1 MAFFFFRFSVQG
13 QVLGINLS
21 KFFHLHL
28 AISLKFWYEYP
39 LTLFIVQSE
48 VLQHDQINAKWH
60 DVIIYFSSVLAKCS
74 CYRFYSLLST
84 AHYGL
89 YTASHSLGP
98 QRVHILYL
106 AVSMILWCFRVP
118 VTSWLFSKHLHLV
131 WLTKHNATFW
141 HFKHLLLNN
150 IKFQNHLHIYKCIH
164 VLLKTRTAAAAAAT
178 TTIGLFPSG
187 LFSVVIQVIKLGLLK
202 KFW

>member
-1 MAFFFFRFSVQG
+1 VLHKSIFVVCYWLNLYLSNSVAFFFFRFSVQG

-131 WLTKHNATFW
+131 WLTKHNG
-141 HFKHLLLNN
+141 N
-150 IKFQNHLHIYKCIH
+150 
-164 VLLKTRTAAAAAAT
+164 VLTL
-178 TTIGLFPSG
+178 
-187 LFSVVIQVIKLGLLK
+187 
-202 KFW
+202 